1 MNTGRRI
8 ATAAL
13 ALSPM
18 MLASTSEAATNFA
31 PRQSAGAWVKFLE
44 SRKLRTASLRPHELV
59 LAALDFFVSTR
70 ATGLDSEPGSDMLL
84 YQWGVFDF
92 GRGEFFEFDLTR
104 QFISDGHSGD
114 EAFSQL
120 RCTAYFSPTPELR
133 AIPSANRWCKSRA
146 DAGEF
151 KKFILG
157 SRAYA
162 AVENRVAAKVV
173 AEWGRV

>member
-1 MNTGRRI
+1 
-8 ATAAL
+8 
-13 ALSPM
+13 M
-18 MLASTSEAATNFA
+18 MLASTSGATTNFA
-31 PRQSAGAWVKFLE
+31 PRQSAEAWAKFLE

-59 LAALDFFVSTR
+59 SAALDFFVSTR
-70 ATGLDSEPGSDMLL
+70 ASGLDSEPGSDTLL
-84 YQWGVFDF
+84 YQWGAFDF

-104 QFISDGHSGD
+104 QFISAGHSGD

-120 RCTAYFSPTPELR
+120 RCTAYFLPTPELR
-133 AIPSANRWCKSRA
+133 AIPSANRWCKSTA

-151 KKFILG
+151 KKFILE

-162 AVENRVAAKVV
+162 AVENQDAAKVV